1 MRRRTPDQAM
11 HGGNVLQMDQDAHL
25 RGLRE
30 ATEQIE
36 RAKQAREDLVLAAAE
51 DDVPRKTIAEAIG
64 MSEGMVYNMRL
75 AALARRRE
83 SGSG

>member
-1 MRRRTPDQAM
+1 M